1 MIMKRMTWLVALV
14 LLVVPVASAQN
25 HGEVGVFG
33 HYFHSSVTHDNFGG
47 LGGRVSI
54 NAFKYLQ
61 FEAETS
67 YDFEQAF
74 TEGFTNPTS
83 GTVSFQ
89 QSQVRV
95 LHGLFG
101 PKLQTGG
108 GPVRLFA
115 ELKGGFINFRFDP
128 RPVTF
133 ATFTSTVEA
142 IRQNTVSAALQP
154 GVGAEAYWGIVGF
167 RLDVADE
174 MYFQSGTHHNLTVSF
189 GPSIRF

>member
-1 MIMKRMTWLVALV
+1 MKRMTWLIALV
-14 LLVVPVASAQN
+14 LLVAPVASAQN

-61 FEAETS
+61 LEAETS

-89 QSQVRV
+89 QSRSACCTASSGLSFKPVVVRCE
-95 LHGLFG
+95 LF
-101 PKLQTGG
+101 
-108 GPVRLFA
+108 VA
-115 ELKGGFINFRFDP
+115 LKGGFINFRFDP

-133 ATFTSTVEA
+133 GTFTSSVETL
-142 IRQNTVSAALQP
+142 RQNTVSATLQP
-154 GVGAEAYWGIVGF
+154 SVGIEAYWGIVGL
-167 RLDVADE
+167 RLEVGDE
-174 MYFQSGTHHNLTVSF
+174 MYFRKRHSSR
-189 GPSIRF
+189 PDR